1 MSTSPTEPRV
11 FDRVRELQRWSDAER
26 CAGRRIALVP
36 TMGALHEGHLSLVRI
51 GLQHA
56 DRVVASIFVNPT
68 QFGPGEDFDAY
79 PRQVEA
85 DVTKLA
91 RVGVDAVFLPSVG
104 EMYPEGNATWVDV
117 EGITDGLCGAS
128 RPGHFRGVATI
139 VSRLFHAAKPH
150 VAVFGEKDFQQL
162 AVIRRMTRDL
172 LFDIE
177 IVPGPTVREP
187 DGLAMSSRNQNLSP
201 EAREQAVCLNAA
213 LREARELVRAGVRDA
228 AKLVAAARGRIQ
240 REPLARIDYVEVVDA
255 DSLAAVDRVDDR
267 ALMAVAVRF
276 GTTRLIDNTILQGE
290 SQ

>member
-1 MSTSPTEPRV
+1 
-11 FDRVRELQRWSDAER
+11 VRELQRWSDAER
-26 CAGRRIALVP
+26 CAGRRIALIP

-85 DVTKLA
+85 DVAKLA